1 MDRQDT
7 EPDPTAAE
15 LDRQKGQQGK
25 RAGGDWAD
33 EAAQARTSD
42 DPRRV
47 APHDPDGVPSTGD
60 QR

>member
-25 RAGGDWAD
+25 QPAGDWAD
-33 EAAQARTSD
+33 EAAQARTAD

-47 APHDPDGVPSTGD
+47 TPHDPDGVPSTGD